1 MIDSTQHERL
11 LITKHLLTCVTSP
24 HLFPISSLFVSQNDA
39 PRGGG
44 GRGGV
49 VKESGLHQLYVVAN
63 SLQCVKSSGDRGV
76 NMDMRG
82 SNTSGNSSVRGGGG
96 GGGGGGGDSS
106 TDINTSETPDV
117 NIGIGR
123 PSLVCFSASEIE
135 SVRRIALSE
144 GAGGCMGLLVASLCP
159 SIFGHELV
167 KLGLMLGEIH
177 DKVLKRGID

>member
-1 MIDSTQHERL
+1 M
-11 LITKHLLTCVTSP
+11 
-24 HLFPISSLFVSQNDA
+24 
-39 PRGGG
+39 
-44 GRGGV
+44 

-76 NMDMRG
+76 NMDMGGTTTKTSTNTGRG
-82 SNTSGNSSVRGGGG
+82 SEREKEGEGEGSADVSIS
-96 GGGGGGGDSS
+96 D
-106 TDINTSETPDV
+106 TPDGPEV

-123 PSLVCFSASEIE
+123 PSLVCFSASEID

-167 KLGLMLGEIH
+167 KLGLMLGEIGH
-177 DKVLKRGID
+177 IAER